1 LPSGE
6 IQRKNPQQDFELI
19 QRVGSGTYGDVYKA
33 RNIQT
38 GELAAVKIIKLEPGD
53 DFSIIQQEIFMV
65 KECMHHNIVAYFGS
79 YLCRDKLWICMEYCG
94 GGSLQDIYHGVLV
107 WDNIALSLCSQGL
120 GYLHSKGKM
129 HRDIK
134 ILSLVVPADFGVA
147 AKITATIAKRKSFIG
162 TPYWMAPEVAAVE
175 KNGGYNQLC
184 DIWAVG
190 ITSIEL
196 AELQPPMFDLHPM
209 RALFLMSKSSFQP
222 PKLKH
227 KTKWTTAFHNFVKV
241 SLTKNPKKRP
251 TAEKLL
257 MVKLTRPH
265 ENKTLVALELVS
277 NIVVSS
283 SRSPS
288 LTLSLSSA
296 TPCLL
301 SFSPP
306 PRLSFPLSPL
316 PVSPSPSLPLPSLPS
331 PLPLS
336 SSPSPSLLPPPRLFF
351 PLPVSSSP
359 SPLFFPLPV
368 SSSPSPSLLPPPL
381 SPPPPLFF
389 PLSPSPSLLPPPRL
403 FFPLPSLPLPVSS
416 SPSPSLLPP
425 PRLFFPLPVSSSPPR
440 LFFPLPVSSSPSPSL
455 LPLPLPLSSSPSPSL
470 LPPPR
475 LFFPLPVSS
484 SPSLSPLPVSSSPSP
499 SLLPP
504 PLSPPPRLFFPLP
517 VSSSPPLSPPP
528 RLFFPLPSLLPP
540 PRLFFPLP
548 VSSSPS
554 PSLLPPPLSPPPRLS
569 FPLPLPV
576 SPSPSLPLPVSP
588 SPSLPLPVSPSP
600 SLPLPV
606 SPSPSLP
613 LPVSPSPS
621 LPLPVSPSPLSP
633 SPSLLPP
640 PRLFFPL
647 PVSSSPSP
655 SLLPPPLS
663 PPPRLSFPLPV
674 SSSPSPLSPS
684 PSLLPPPR
692 LFFPLPSLP
701 LPVSSSPSPLSFPLP
716 VSSSPPP
723 SLLPPSLLPPPLS
736 PPPLSPPPRLS
747 FPLPLPVSPSPSLP
761 IPVSPSPLFFPL
773 PLSPPPRLSF
783 PLPLPPRLSFPLSLP
798 PRLSFP
804 LPLSSSPPPLFFP
817 LPVSSSPSPSLL
829 PSLPLPVSPSL
840 SPSPSLLPPLSP
852 SPSPPPLSPP
862 PPLFFPL
869 PLSPPLSP
877 PPRLSYPS
885 PSLPV
890 SPSPSPSLPLPM
902 GACFSKVFD
911 GCPLNINCATSW
923 IHPDTKDQ
931 YLIFGTEDGIYTLN
945 LNELHEATMEQLFPR
960 KCTWLYIINNNLM
973 SLSGKTFQLYSH
985 NLIGLFE
992 QLKKPGLA
1000 SQFQTHRFPDKMLPR
1015 RFALTT
1021 KIPDTKGCHKC
1032 CIVRNPYTGHKYL
1045 CGALQF
1051 GIILLQWY
1059 EPMQRFMLI
1068 KHFDFPLP
1076 SPLKVFEMLVVPEQ
1090 EYPMVCIAVSQATE
1104 PGQVVRFE
1112 TINLNSC
1119 SSWFTEMG
1127 SMDAIHVTQLERDT
1141 LLVCLDKNLK
1151 IVNLQGRL
1159 KSNKKLAS
1167 ELSFDFTIGSVV
1179 CLQDSVLAFWKH
1191 GMQGK
1196 SFKSN
1201 EVTQEISDPSR
1212 VFRLLGSDRVVVL
1225 ESRPTDNP
1233 TALSNLY
1240 ILAGHENSY

>member
-1 LPSGE
+1 MEVFPRPSGE
-6 IQRKNPQQDFELI
+6 IQRRNPQQDFELI

-65 KECMHHNIVAYFGS
+65 KECMHQNIVAYFGS
-79 YLCRDKLWICMEYCG
+79 YLCREKLWICMEYCG
-94 GGSLQDIYHGVLV
+94 GGSLQDIYHVTGPLSEQQ
-107 WDNIALSLCSQGL
+107 IAYVCRETLQGL

-134 ILSLVVPADFGVA
+134 GANILLSDNGDVKLADFGVA

-222 PKLKH
+222 PRLKDR
-227 KTKWTTAFHNFVKV
+227 TKWSTAFQNFVKV

-257 MVKLTRPH
+257 SHVYVGQTGLTRRLAVELLDKMNNPDNSQH
-265 ENKTLVALELVS
+265 FSEVDDDDLEPLSAVRHTIRSTNKQA
-277 NIVVSS
+277 
-283 SRSPS
+283 RSERTRS
-288 LTLSLSSA
+288 EIN
-296 TPCLL
+296 
-301 SFSPP
+301 FHSPP
-306 PRLSFPLSPL
+306 GQASPCPSPGPAQDKGDPVDKVQFEAPLRKETEAHSEMDVTKDSDFPSPWGPFAEGGITTSGHVTHLEDAFEDIELSTLKQGVPPPLPPKPRLS
-316 PVSPSPSLPLPSLPS
+316 
-331 PLPLS
+331 S
-336 SSPSPSLLPPPRLFF
+336 SSEEVGLHEERSLTVRRFPAAEGSPGPRRQSSPEQGNKAEHAAPDFLSASVSSPGRLSRASDPEDSDSSGNGDSPKPTPNHPHPREKKDYPKPAINGLPPTPKVL
-351 PLPVSSSP
+351 
-359 SPLFFPLPV
+359 
-368 SSSPSPSLLPPPL
+368 
-381 SPPPPLFF
+381 
-389 PLSPSPSLLPPPRL
+389 
-403 FFPLPSLPLPVSS
+403 
-416 SPSPSLLPP
+416 
-425 PRLFFPLPVSSSPPR
+425 
-440 LFFPLPVSSSPSPSL
+440 
-455 LPLPLPLSSSPSPSL
+455 
-470 LPPPR
+470 
-475 LFFPLPVSS
+475 
-484 SPSLSPLPVSSSPSP
+484 
-499 SLLPP
+499 
-504 PLSPPPRLFFPLP
+504 
-517 VSSSPPLSPPP
+517 
-528 RLFFPLPSLLPP
+528 
-540 PRLFFPLP
+540 
-548 VSSSPS
+548 
-554 PSLLPPPLSPPPRLS
+554 
-569 FPLPLPV
+569 
-576 SPSPSLPLPVSP
+576 
-588 SPSLPLPVSPSP
+588 
-600 SLPLPV
+600 
-606 SPSPSLP
+606 
-613 LPVSPSPS
+613 
-621 LPLPVSPSPLSP
+621 
-633 SPSLLPP
+633 
-640 PRLFFPL
+640 
-647 PVSSSPSP
+647 
-655 SLLPPPLS
+655 
-663 PPPRLSFPLPV
+663 
-674 SSSPSPLSPS
+674 
-684 PSLLPPPR
+684 
-692 LFFPLPSLP
+692 
-701 LPVSSSPSPLSFPLP
+701 
-716 VSSSPPP
+716 
-723 SLLPPSLLPPPLS
+723 
-736 PPPLSPPPRLS
+736 
-747 FPLPLPVSPSPSLP
+747 
-761 IPVSPSPLFFPL
+761 
-773 PLSPPPRLSF
+773 
-783 PLPLPPRLSFPLSLP
+783 
-798 PRLSFP
+798 
-804 LPLSSSPPPLFFP
+804 
-817 LPVSSSPSPSLL
+817 
-829 PSLPLPVSPSL
+829 
-840 SPSPSLLPPLSP
+840 
-852 SPSPPPLSPP
+852 
-862 PPLFFPL
+862 
-869 PLSPPLSP
+869 
-877 PPRLSYPS
+877 
-885 PSLPV
+885 
-890 SPSPSPSLPLPM
+890 M

-911 GCPLNINCATSW
+911 GCPLKINCATSW

-1000 SQFQTHRFPDKMLPR
+1000 AQFQTHRFPDKILPR

-1045 CGALQF
+1045 CGALQS
-1051 GIILLQWY
+1051 GIVLLQWY

-1090 EYPMVCIAVSQATE
+1090 EYPMVCVAISQGTE

-1127 SMDAIHVTQLERDT
+1127 SPGHQVDAIHVTQLERDT
-1141 LLVCLDKNLK
+1141 VLVCLDKNLK

-1167 ELSFDFTIGSVV
+1167 ELSFDFCIGSVV

-1233 TALSNLY
+1233 TAQSNLY

>member
-1 LPSGE
+1 LNVNGE

-79 YLCRDKLWICMEYCG
+79 YLCREKLWICMEYCG
-94 GGSLQDIYHGVLV
+94 GGSLQDIYHGELLFLKIQYLLFVVLV
-107 WDNIALSLCSQGL
+107 SFLQGANILLTDNGDVKL
-120 GYLHSKGKM
+120 
-129 HRDIK
+129 
-134 ILSLVVPADFGVA
+134 ADFGVA

-222 PKLKH
+222 PKLKD
-227 KTKWTTAFHNFVKV
+227 KIKWSTAFHNFVKV

-257 MVKLTRPH
+257 SHLFIDQTGLTRR
-265 ENKTLVALELVS
+265 VAVELLDKMNNPDNHQHFSEPLCNVS
-277 NIVVSS
+277 M
-283 SRSPS
+283 PLLQS
-288 LTLSLSSA
+288 LLLSS
-296 TPCLL
+296 TVDKVK
-301 SFSPP
+301 FE
-306 PRLSFPLSPL
+306 
-316 PVSPSPSLPLPSLPS
+316 
-331 PLPLS
+331 
-336 SSPSPSLLPPPRLFF
+336 
-351 PLPVSSSP
+351 
-359 SPLFFPLPV
+359 
-368 SSSPSPSLLPPPL
+368 PPL
-381 SPPPPLFF
+381 
-389 PLSPSPSLLPPPRL
+389 RKETEAHTEM
-403 FFPLPSLPLPVSS
+403 
-416 SPSPSLLPP
+416 
-425 PRLFFPLPVSSSPPR
+425 
-440 LFFPLPVSSSPSPSL
+440 
-455 LPLPLPLSSSPSPSL
+455 
-470 LPPPR
+470 
-475 LFFPLPVSS
+475 
-484 SPSLSPLPVSSSPSP
+484 
-499 SLLPP
+499 
-504 PLSPPPRLFFPLP
+504 
-517 VSSSPPLSPPP
+517 
-528 RLFFPLPSLLPP
+528 
-540 PRLFFPLP
+540 
-548 VSSSPS
+548 
-554 PSLLPPPLSPPPRLS
+554 
-569 FPLPLPV
+569 
-576 SPSPSLPLPVSP
+576 
-588 SPSLPLPVSPSP
+588 
-600 SLPLPV
+600 
-606 SPSPSLP
+606 
-613 LPVSPSPS
+613 
-621 LPLPVSPSPLSP
+621 
-633 SPSLLPP
+633 
-640 PRLFFPL
+640 
-647 PVSSSPSP
+647 
-655 SLLPPPLS
+655 
-663 PPPRLSFPLPV
+663 
-674 SSSPSPLSPS
+674 
-684 PSLLPPPR
+684 
-692 LFFPLPSLP
+692 
-701 LPVSSSPSPLSFPLP
+701 
-716 VSSSPPP
+716 
-723 SLLPPSLLPPPLS
+723 
-736 PPPLSPPPRLS
+736 
-747 FPLPLPVSPSPSLP
+747 
-761 IPVSPSPLFFPL
+761 
-773 PLSPPPRLSF
+773 
-783 PLPLPPRLSFPLSLP
+783 
-798 PRLSFP
+798 
-804 LPLSSSPPPLFFP
+804 
-817 LPVSSSPSPSLL
+817 
-829 PSLPLPVSPSL
+829 
-840 SPSPSLLPPLSP
+840 
-852 SPSPPPLSPP
+852 
-862 PPLFFPL
+862 
-869 PLSPPLSP
+869 
-877 PPRLSYPS
+877 
-885 PSLPV
+885 
-890 SPSPSPSLPLPM
+890 M

-911 GCPLNINCATSW
+911 GCPLKINCATSW

-1000 SQFQTHRFPDKMLPR
+1000 SQFQTHRFPDKILPR

-1045 CGALQF
+1045 CGALQS
-1051 GIILLQWY
+1051 GIVLLQWY

-1104 PGQVVRFE
+1104 PGQVVHFE

-1127 SMDAIHVTQLERDT
+1127 SSKELTHTTQSLSSILFLFFILE
-1141 LLVCLDKNLK
+1141 NLK
-1151 IVNLQGRL
+1151 IVNLMGRL

-1167 ELSFDFTIGSVV
+1167 ELSFDFAIGSVV

>member
-1 LPSGE
+1 MSCE

-94 GGSLQDIYHGVLV
+94 GGSLQDIYH
-107 WDNIALSLCSQGL
+107 ALSLRSQGL

-134 ILSLVVPADFGVA
+134 ILSFVIPADFGVA

-241 SLTKNPKKRP
+241 ALTKNPKKRP

-257 MVKLTRPH
+257 THLFVGQTGLTRRVAVELLDKMNNPDH
-265 ENKTLVALELVS
+265 HQHFSEVDDDDLEVNKLPQPIQLTSTLMV
-277 NIVVSS
+277 
-283 SRSPS
+283 
-288 LTLSLSSA
+288 TLRPPLQPGPEHSVPVLSD
-296 TPCLL
+296 
-301 SFSPP
+301 
-306 PRLSFPLSPL
+306 
-316 PVSPSPSLPLPSLPS
+316 
-331 PLPLS
+331 
-336 SSPSPSLLPPPRLFF
+336 PSLLFD
-351 PLPVSSSP
+351 
-359 SPLFFPLPV
+359 
-368 SSSPSPSLLPPPL
+368 L
-381 SPPPPLFF
+381 S
-389 PLSPSPSLLPPPRL
+389 
-403 FFPLPSLPLPVSS
+403 
-416 SPSPSLLPP
+416 
-425 PRLFFPLPVSSSPPR
+425 
-440 LFFPLPVSSSPSPSL
+440 
-455 LPLPLPLSSSPSPSL
+455 
-470 LPPPR
+470 
-475 LFFPLPVSS
+475 
-484 SPSLSPLPVSSSPSP
+484 
-499 SLLPP
+499 
-504 PLSPPPRLFFPLP
+504 
-517 VSSSPPLSPPP
+517 
-528 RLFFPLPSLLPP
+528 
-540 PRLFFPLP
+540 
-548 VSSSPS
+548 
-554 PSLLPPPLSPPPRLS
+554 
-569 FPLPLPV
+569 
-576 SPSPSLPLPVSP
+576 
-588 SPSLPLPVSPSP
+588 
-600 SLPLPV
+600 
-606 SPSPSLP
+606 
-613 LPVSPSPS
+613 
-621 LPLPVSPSPLSP
+621 
-633 SPSLLPP
+633 
-640 PRLFFPL
+640 
-647 PVSSSPSP
+647 
-655 SLLPPPLS
+655 
-663 PPPRLSFPLPV
+663 
-674 SSSPSPLSPS
+674 
-684 PSLLPPPR
+684 
-692 LFFPLPSLP
+692 
-701 LPVSSSPSPLSFPLP
+701 
-716 VSSSPPP
+716 
-723 SLLPPSLLPPPLS
+723 
-736 PPPLSPPPRLS
+736 
-747 FPLPLPVSPSPSLP
+747 
-761 IPVSPSPLFFPL
+761 I
-773 PLSPPPRLSF
+773 
-783 PLPLPPRLSFPLSLP
+783 LSLP
-798 PRLSFP
+798 PGDIWPIWRMP
-804 LPLSSSPPPLFFP
+804 LKTWSCKCCSHTHAHTRTHRRTNIPCQLPDCLFSSHSRSTLKQGIPPPL
-817 LPVSSSPSPSLL
+817 
-829 PSLPLPVSPSL
+829 
-840 SPSPSLLPPLSP
+840 PPKVKP
-852 SPSPPPLSPP
+852 NVPPEVKPNVPP
-862 PPLFFPL
+862 EVKPNVPPEVKPNV
-869 PLSPPLSP
+869 PPEVKPNVP
-877 PPRLSYPS
+877 PEVKPNVP
-885 PSLPV
+885 PEVKPNV
-890 SPSPSPSLPLPM
+890 PPEVKPNVPPEVKPNVPPEVKPNVPPEVKPNVPPEVKPNVPPEVKPNM

-911 GCPLNINCATSW
+911 GCPLKINCATSW

-1000 SQFQTHRFPDKMLPR
+1000 SQFHTHRFPDKMLPR

-1045 CGALQF
+1045 CGALQS

-1127 SMDAIHVTQLERDT
+1127 STGQAVDAIHVTQLERDT
-1141 LLVCLDKNLK
+1141 VLVCLDKNLK